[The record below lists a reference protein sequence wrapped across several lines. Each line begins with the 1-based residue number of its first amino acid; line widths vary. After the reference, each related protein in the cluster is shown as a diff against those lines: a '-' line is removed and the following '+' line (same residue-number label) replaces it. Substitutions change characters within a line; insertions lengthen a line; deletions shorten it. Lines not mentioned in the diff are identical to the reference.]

1 MHALVKRFKNINE
14 LRQYV
19 DEELAAIR
27 REIRGLEPI
36 IRNYTGES
44 LLHSR
49 EAYKEVVFKS
59 TDGQDIFNVRIY
71 YKANRNTEVN
81 IISEAVAYLQTR
93 AVLLE
98 DFKNKM
104 NSLNWSGPLLVLM
117 VDSVPHI
124 IILEKEDQSS

>member
-1 MHALVKRFKNINE
+1 MHASVKRFKNIND

-19 DEELAAIR
+19 DQELAAIR

-36 IRNYTGES
+36 IRNHTGES

-49 EAYKEVVFKS
+49 EAYKEIVFKNPS
-59 TDGQDIFNVRIY
+59 GQDIFNVRIY
-71 YKANRNTEVN
+71 YKANRNTEIA
-81 IISEAVAYLQTR
+81 IISEAVAYLQKR

-104 NSLNWSGPLLVLM
+104 NSLNWDGPLLVLA
-117 VDSVPHI
+117 VDSVPYI
-124 IILEKEDQSS
+124 IILEKENKA